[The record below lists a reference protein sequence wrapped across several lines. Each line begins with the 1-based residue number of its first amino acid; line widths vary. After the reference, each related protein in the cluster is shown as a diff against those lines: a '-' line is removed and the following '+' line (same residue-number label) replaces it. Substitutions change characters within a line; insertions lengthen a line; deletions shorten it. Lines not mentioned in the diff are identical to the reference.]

1 MINQR
6 LAIAR
11 DAEMLPRGLLVMGA
25 VEPDPALAGLEAR
38 FVTSS
43 AQASKKLGSSSA
55 QDAKGRFPA
64 VLVCLPRSKELAQGW
79 IAEALQRTEG
89 EVFVDG
95 EKTSGIES
103 VFKALRKTPELAVG
117 EAISK
122 AHGKFFSVTGS
133 AEALKEWA
141 LPEAPHEIAP
151 GFVTVPGIFSAD
163 SIDLGSRFLVEN
175 LPDLSGEG
183 ADLGAGWGY
192 LAANVLKSA
201 RAKKLHLVE
210 DDARALDCAR
220 LNLTD
225 ERAAMVWADALEWKS
240 PRLLDFVV
248 MNPPFHSGRASD
260 PDLGRAFI
268 KAAADALS
276 PSGRLVMVANRH
288 LAYEPKLNEL
298 FRTVTQ
304 IAVNS
309 HFKVIQAEAPNR
321 SKPLA
326 IKRQRR

>member
-1 MINQR
+1 
-6 LAIAR
+6 
-11 DAEMLPRGLLVMGA
+11 MLPRGLLVMGA
-25 VEPDPALAGLEAR
+25 AEPDVALAGLEAR
-38 FVTSS
+38 FVTAS
-43 AQASKKLGSSSA
+43 AQASKKLGVSA
-55 QDAKGRFPA
+55 TQDATGSFPA

-79 IAEALQRTEG
+79 IAEALQRSEG

-103 VFKALRKTPELAVG
+103 VFKALRKNPELTVG

-122 AHGKFFSVTGS
+122 AHGKFFSITGP
-133 AEALKEWA
+133 AGALKEWA
-141 LPEAPHEIAP
+141 LPEAPREVEP

-163 SIDLGSRFLVEN
+163 AIDSGSRFLAEN

-192 LAANVLKSA
+192 LSAKVLQSG
-201 RAKKLHLVE
+201 RVKKLHLVE

-220 LNLTD
+220 LNVPD
-225 ERAAMVWADALEWKS
+225 ERAAFVWADALAWKS

-298 FRTVTQ
+298 FRTVTE
-304 IAVNS
+304 IALNS
-309 HFKVIQAEAPNR
+309 HFKIIQAEAPIR
-321 SKPLA
+321 AKPLA

>member
-1 MINQR
+1 
-6 LAIAR
+6 
-11 DAEMLPRGLLVMGA
+11 MLPRGLLVMGA
-25 VEPDPALAGLEAR
+25 TELDPALAGLEAC
-38 FVTSS
+38 FVTAS
-43 AQASKKLGSSSA
+43 AQAFKKLGASA
-55 QDAKGRFPA
+55 VQEAKGNFPA

-103 VFKALRKTPELAVG
+103 VFKALRKTPGLDVG

-122 AHGKFFSVTGS
+122 AHGKFFSVTGPAS
-133 AEALKEWA
+133 VLKDWA
-141 LPEAPHEIAP
+141 LPDAPREIAP
-151 GFVTVPGIFSAD
+151 GLVTVPGIFSAD
-163 SIDLGSRFLVEN
+163 AVDAGSRFLAEN
-175 LPDLSGEG
+175 LPDFSGEG

-192 LAANVLKSA
+192 LSAKVLQSG
-201 RAKKLHLVE
+201 RVKKLHLVE
-210 DDARALDCAR
+210 DDVRALDCAR
-220 LNLTD
+220 LNVTD
-225 ERAAMVWADALEWKS
+225 ERAAFVWADALAWKS

-298 FRTVTQ
+298 FRTVTE
-304 IAVNS
+304 IVVNS
-309 HFKVIQAEAPNR
+309 HFKIIQAEAPNR
-321 SKPLA
+321 AKPLA